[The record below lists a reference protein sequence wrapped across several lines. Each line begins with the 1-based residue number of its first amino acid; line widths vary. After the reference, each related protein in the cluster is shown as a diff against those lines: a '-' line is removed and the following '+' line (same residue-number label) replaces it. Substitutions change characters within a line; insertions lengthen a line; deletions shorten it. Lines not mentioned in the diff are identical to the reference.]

1 MYYMKANIGVK
12 RNIHFFIQILMEY
25 QLNHENEKAL
35 RQGITIFHIV
45 LVTWVS
51 IEAEMMNKSYFTKT
65 EMNVR

>member
-1 MYYMKANIGVK
+1 MKVYLKESLFLSFPG
-12 RNIHFFIQILMEY
+12 ILF
-25 QLNHENEKAL
+25 NHENEKAL

-51 IEAEMMNKSYFTKT
+51 IEAEMMNKSYFPKT